1 MNFFKIINF
10 LLFLF
15 FICVGLNNAFADSH
29 DNTTNTTEEEPLPL
43 NDPFAGDASI
53 DGSSGLLT
61 VGSDEER
68 ERLSLYRFKLVGIIK
83 SAEDSYVSLI
93 DAGGEVITIGLYEEL
108 SEGVKLVE
116 LRVNEAIFEKD
127 DQSYL
132 IINFKNQIREVNEY

>member
-10 LLFLF
+10 LYFIF

-29 DNTTNTTEEEPLPL
+29 DKKKVTAEEPLPL

-83 SAEDSYVSLI
+83 SVTNSYVSLV
-93 DAGGEVITIGLYEEL
+93 DSGGEVITLALHEEL

-127 DQSYL
+127 DNSYL
-132 IINFKNQIREVNEY
+132 VINFKNQIKEVNEY

>member
-10 LLFLF
+10 LYFVF

-29 DNTTNTTEEEPLPL
+29 DKTTLTAEEPLPL

-83 SAEDSYVSLI
+83 SVTNSYVSLV
-93 DAGGEVITIGLYEEL
+93 DSGGEVITLALHEEL

-127 DQSYL
+127 NKSYL
-132 IINFKNQIREVNEY
+132 IINFKNQIKEVNEY

>member
-15 FICVGLNNAFADSH
+15 FVCVGLNNAFADSH
-29 DNTTNTTEEEPLPL
+29 DNTTVTAEEPLPL

-53 DGSSGLLT
+53 DGSSGLLA
-61 VGSDEER
+61 VGSEEER
-68 ERLSLYRFKLVGIIK
+68 ERLSLHRFKLVGIIISK
-83 SAEDSYVSLI
+83 EDSYLCLV
-93 DAGGEVITIGLYEEL
+93 DPGGEVITLELYEEL

-127 DQSYL
+127 DKSYL
-132 IINFKNQIREVNEY
+132 VINFKNQIKEVNEY

>member
-10 LLFLF
+10 LYFVF

-29 DNTTNTTEEEPLPL
+29 DKTTLTAEEPLPL
-43 NDPFAGDASI
+43 NDPFAGDASV
-53 DGSSGLLT
+53 DGSSGLL

-68 ERLSLYRFKLVGIIK
+68 ERLSLHRFKLAGIIK
-83 SAEDSYVSLI
+83 STDASYVSLV
-93 DAGGEVITIGLYEEL
+93 DAGGEVITLGLHEEL

-127 DQSYL
+127 NKSYL
-132 IINFKNQIREVNEY
+132 IINFKNQIKEVNEY